1 MTIKTETRR
10 LKANSFKRSI
20 CPIACTL
27 DLMGDKWTLLIIRDL
42 FKGKHRYNQFHE
54 SGEGI
59 TTNILAERLQRLEK
73 AGLVFKTPYQTRPVR
88 YEYHLTDTGKTLDT
102 VIWSIIEW
110 ANRQIPGTNK
120 PKRSKIVNS

>member
-1 MTIKTETRR
+1 MVAKTETRR

-27 DLMGDKWTLLIIRDL
+27 DLIGDKWTLLIIRDL
-42 FKGKHRYNQFHE
+42 FKGKRRYNQFYE
-54 SGEGI
+54 SSEGI

-73 AGLVFKTPYQTRPVR
+73 AGLVFKTPYQKRPVR

-102 VIWSIIEW
+102 VIWSMVEW
-110 ANRQIPGTNK
+110 ANSQIPGTSK
-120 PKRSKIVNS
+120 PKRPGIIKT